1 MANLKKA
8 KAYAFA
14 TIAAAQTILEKYP
27 NLSTTDSFISINAST
42 NPFDF
47 LTVSYTHLR
56 AHET

>member
-27 NLSTTDSFISINAST
+27 NLSTTDSIYF
-42 NPFDF
+42 
-47 LTVSYTHLR
+47 Y
-56 AHET
+56 